1 MKRDGKGEGTDH
13 SAQLI
18 FISYCEPVFSLLGLN
33 RKIFQQ
39 RDVPAKPSAIHCP
52 NKVFQRT
59 LTSRVGFFF
68 NEVSIELKKLIF
80 FLHSGMGNS
89 SL

>member
-39 RDVPAKPSAIHCP
+39 RCTSKAFSHSLSQQGVPEDSDI
-52 NKVFQRT
+52 
-59 LTSRVGFFF
+59 
-68 NEVSIELKKLIF
+68 
-80 FLHSGMGNS
+80 
-89 SL
+89 